1 MQVNDGDND
10 SEHLPATHE
19 GGIRGGGPPTV
30 NNNATIHELNQIK
43 TEALRDL
50 DGGGFSWFR
59 LKLCLVAGAR
69 FFVDAYD
76 IFAINLA
83 SVMLGYFCGRTPGP
97 GFTHRLS
104 RNQDF
109 GMKVAAPVG
118 NLLGQLL
125 FGWLA
130 DIVGRKRMYGIE
142 LMIIVVS
149 TFAQALAGSCP
160 GGNIIGVFVVWRF
173 LVAMAVEG
181 DYPLSAVM
189 TSEFASTRTRGRL
202 MTSEF
207 TAQGWVN
214 FAASL
219 VALVT
224 AHVYKDS
231 IIAEDFHELEHVDY
245 CWRTLIGLG
254 CVPGAVALYF
264 RLTTP
269 ETPRFMMDIDRGV
282 QRARADIKDV
292 LGPNG
297 ASAAVH
303 GVDQDAVVQRAEAP
317 RRSRRDFIINY
328 FAHPGNC
335 LLLLGVAYSLFA
347 IDAAFLSSILTSL
360 PPTRAG
366 IGSTNSPF
374 SLDTILDTYQLLHN
388 LVIGSLVVSVAG
400 LLLGYYA
407 FFFLVDGW
415 GRRRIQFLA
424 FAMLALLLA
433 VLAGIY
439 PGSQP
444 DSTFIVYDSTAPEI
458 TA

>member
-1 MQVNDGDND
+1 MPIPD
-10 SEHLPATHE
+10 
-19 GGIRGGGPPTV
+19 
-30 NNNATIHELNQIK
+30 
-43 TEALRDL
+43 
-50 DGGGFSWFR
+50 
-59 LKLCLVAGAR
+59 
-69 FFVDAYD
+69 
-76 IFAINLA
+76 
-83 SVMLGYFCGRTPGP
+83 
-97 GFTHRLS
+97 
-104 RNQDF
+104 
-109 GMKVAAPVG
+109 
-118 NLLGQLL
+118 
-125 FGWLA
+125 
-130 DIVGRKRMYGIE
+130 GIE

-214 FAASL
+214 FGKQHHSSGCAEAGDAQFVLAASL

-347 IDAAFLSSILTSL
+347 IDASPILFII
-360 PPTRAG
+360 RA
-366 IGSTNSPF
+366 SF
-374 SLDTILDTYQLLHN
+374 
-388 LVIGSLVVSVAG
+388 
-400 LLLGYYA
+400 
-407 FFFLVDGW
+407 
-415 GRRRIQFLA
+415 
-424 FAMLALLLA
+424 
-433 VLAGIY
+433 
-439 PGSQP
+439 
-444 DSTFIVYDSTAPEI
+444 DS
-458 TA
+458 